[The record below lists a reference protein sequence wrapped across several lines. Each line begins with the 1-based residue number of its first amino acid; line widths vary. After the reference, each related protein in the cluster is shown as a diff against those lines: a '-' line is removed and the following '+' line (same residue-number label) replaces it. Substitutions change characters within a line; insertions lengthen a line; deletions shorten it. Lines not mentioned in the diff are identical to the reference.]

1 MSIFGSKR
9 NQALAW
15 VWAWAILTAAALLV
29 PGRPDDDM
37 GRWLPAVLEP
47 FADKLVHAG
56 LFFVLVVLTNR
67 AVNVESGGDR
77 GGEGRT
83 KKGRA
88 GLGTTLLSVGLF
100 VVVLEIA
107 QLWVPNRSVEALDIV
122 AGLVGALVATVLI
135 VAKYR

>member
-1 MSIFGSKR
+1 MSIFGSKK
-9 NQALAW
+9 NQALVLA
-15 VWAWAILTAAALLV
+15 WAWTILTAAALLV
-29 PGRPDDDM
+29 PGRPDDDL

-67 AVNVESGGDR
+67 AVNVESGVR

-88 GLGTTLLSVGLF
+88 GLGATVLSIGLF
-100 VVVLEIA
+100 VVALEIA
-107 QLWVPNRSVEALDIV
+107 QLWVPNRCVEALDIV
-122 AGLVGALVATVLI
+122 AGLVGALVAAVLI